1 MSEDSDWKSSLSTV
15 LKGGSVLFLGVV
27 FELGI
32 SFLGKLAIARF
43 LGPFD
48 YGSVVLGL
56 TIMSFVTSFVLLGI
70 DTGVGRFLPRY
81 DDVADR
87 RGVLV
92 AGLSV
97 GLAAGIATGVAL
109 FVAAPWLARSVF
121 DQPEL
126 TTVFRIFAVIVPLS
140 NLMRISI
147 GAVQGMQDSLPR
159 VYIEN
164 VTQPLTRLLGFAAVV
179 FFGLGAV
186 GAAWA
191 YLASYATAGLL
202 GTVYLVRRTPLF
214 GRGSGVNLKTREL
227 FAFSLPL
234 VFSAIISSVYQ
245 DIDTLLL
252 GYFAISTDVGIYNV
266 VYSLAKLL
274 LVGLQA
280 VGFIF
285 MPVLSGLHEDGDETG
300 MRRLYQIVTKWLFSG
315 TLPLFLVVALFPT
328 MTIKITFGP
337 EYLPAADVLPV
348 LAVAFFTHAV
358 LGPNNQMLTS
368 IGKTRTILYDTVA
381 AAALNLALNIVLIPR
396 YGLLGAAVATA
407 GSYVLLNALYSY
419 QLYRATGIHPF
430 STALVLPGVV
440 GGLLVATIYTLTQ
453 TFLTVT
459 LPLLVVLFVVFVG
472 TYGIAILRFGIEES
486 EIELV
491 LKFEEKYDVDLG
503 PFKIV
508 AKWFMDL

>member
-1 MSEDSDWKSSLSTV
+1 MSEGSDWKSSLSTI

-32 SFLGKLAIARF
+32 SFFGKLAIARF

-70 DTGVGRFLPRY
+70 NTGVGRFLPRY
-81 DDVADR
+81 DNVADR

-92 AGLSV
+92 SGLSV
-97 GLAAGIATGVAL
+97 GLGVGVAVGIAL
-109 FVAAPWLARSVF
+109 FVAAPWLARAVF
-121 DQPEL
+121 DQPNL
-126 TTVFRIFAVIVPLS
+126 TTVFRIFAVVVPLS

-147 GAVQGMQDSLPR
+147 GAVQGMQHSLPR

-164 VTQPLTRLLGFAAVV
+164 VTQPLTRVLGFAVVV
-179 FFGLGAV
+179 FFGLGAS

-191 YLASYATAGLL
+191 YLASYAVAGLL
-202 GTVYLVRRTPLF
+202 GTVYLIGRTPLF
-214 GRGSGVNLKTREL
+214 NRGSGVNLKTREL

-234 VFSAIISSVYQ
+234 VFSGIISSVYQ
-245 DIDTLLL
+245 DIDTLLI
-252 GYFAISTDVGIYNV
+252 GYFAISTDVGVYDV
-266 VYSLAKLL
+266 VYSLSKLL

-285 MPVLSGLHEDGDETG
+285 MPVLSELHSEGDETG

-328 MTIKITFGP
+328 MTIKVTFGP
-337 EYLPAADVLPV
+337 EYLQAANVLSI

-358 LGPNNQMLTS
+358 LGPNNHVLTS
-368 IGKTRTILYDTVA
+368 IGKTRTILYDSIA
-381 AAALNLALNIVLIPR
+381 AAILNLALNLILIPR
-396 YGLLGAAVATA
+396 YGLIGAAVATA
-407 GSYVLLNALYSY
+407 GSYVLLNTLYSY
-419 QLYRATGIHPF
+419 QLYQATGIHPF
-430 STALVLPGVV
+430 STAMVLPGVV
-440 GGLLVATIYTLTQ
+440 GGVLVAFIYTVTR

-459 LPLLVVLFVVFVG
+459 LPLLVLLFIMFI
-472 TYGIAILRFGIEES
+472 TAYGIAILKFGIEES
-486 EIELV
+486 EVELV
-491 LKFEEKYDVDLG
+491 LKFEEEYDVDLG
-503 PFKIV
+503 PFKVV
-508 AKWFMDL
+508 AKWFMDI